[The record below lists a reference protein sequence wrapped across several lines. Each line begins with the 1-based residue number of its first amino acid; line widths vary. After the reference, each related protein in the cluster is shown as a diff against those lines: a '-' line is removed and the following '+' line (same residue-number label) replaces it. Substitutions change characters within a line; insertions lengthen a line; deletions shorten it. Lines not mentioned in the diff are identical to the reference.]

1 MNSFHKLASNRKGA
15 PKSFEDT
22 VFPKLHESGYWPNP
36 VTSIAL
42 DQEKTVH
49 LGSWVA
55 VKGAGECKTRYGFVN
70 RFPFRVL
77 NPPNAERLPREF
89 LAKINICYLVQAS
102 ELPEDVRVPLA
113 LSSTQVLLS
122 NHNKNIGVETI
133 EHTVSAEAWRTST
146 PIGMTWKSWLASTT
160 FERRR
165 SRS

>member
-102 ELPEDVRVPLA
+102 ELPEDVRVPLVA
-113 LSSTQVLLS
+113 LSSTQGLKFGGLWLRLFYPIRTFLRAIFFLFASSLS
-122 NHNKNIGVETI
+122 RIVQLRQQG
-133 EHTVSAEAWRTST
+133 
-146 PIGMTWKSWLASTT
+146 
-160 FERRR
+160 
-165 SRS
+165 